1 MVMYEVAGAIGDS
14 SALFPAVLGM
24 MLLPAVP
31 AGVATAW
38 LLPGTGDA
46 PGPEELRAA
55 RIRQGMFAGVVAG
68 AVFGLL
74 LTLIFVLAV
83 FLMVL
88 APAVGGLIG
97 AASGAF
103 AADHRRKSRPDRSWG
118 AGLFVSH

>member
-1 MVMYEVAGAIGDS
+1 MT
-14 SALFPAVLGM
+14 
-24 MLLPAVP
+24 LLPAVP
-31 AGVATAW
+31 AGLAAAW
-38 LLPGTGDA
+38 LLPGPGDEGEA
-46 PGPEELRAA
+46 TERRAA

-88 APAVGGLIG
+88 APLVGALVG
-97 AASGAF
+97 AAGGAV
-103 AADHRRKSRPDRSWG
+103 AADHPRKSRPDRSWG